1 MSRSKLLGV
10 LGLTSTL
17 LLATG
22 CGQTSSGQHPAHA
35 TGSPSPSPSTSGRYA
50 TAKDAAIA
58 AMVAKTG
65 STYKEDGLCPSG
77 TSCLSKAMVFGNTDP
92 ASGFNA
98 AYVQIGY
105 GGSGGGAA
113 CFVYVFYDA
122 AGWHLYPP
130 TVCGQQGGLNP
141 ILGYDDQVQLTTGSC
156 ANVREQPSLT
166 SQIVT
171 CIKNGTTVT
180 IDNVPPRYVD
190 GHIWWSVNH
199 QQGFMAHDVLI
210 R

>member
-1 MSRSKLLGV
+1 MPLSKLLGV
-10 LGLTSTL
+10 LGLSTTL

-22 CGQTSSGQHPAHA
+22 CGPTTSGTHPPPA
-35 TGSPSPSPSTSGRYA
+35 TGSPSPSASASGRYA

-65 STYKEDGLCPSG
+65 STYKEDGLCPAG
-77 TSCLSKAMVFGNTDP
+77 QSCLSKAQVFGNTDP

-130 TVCGQQGGLNP
+130 IVCGQQGGLNP
-141 ILGYDDQVQLTTGSC
+141 ILGYTDQVQLTTGSC
-156 ANVREQPSLT
+156 GNVREQPGLSAK
-166 SQIVT
+166 IVA

-199 QQGFMAHDVLI
+199 QQGFMAHDVLV